1 MLLASRIFMGLRI
14 WSGLAQNEL
23 SGATTIVKA
32 TLHIFQKN
40 YRFRFLIKGLIF
52 EFFFKKSK
60 SHPFFEGFMHKIRLT
75 SKKKCLKNPKFLF
88 SSKSLQIH
96 SKHQKSI
103 PNHCATLGKW
113 LGSIFDHLNEFKTTF
128 GKSNFGAQKALFP
141 YFKKLGFEA
150 FSSANKGKMLF
161 ELQNSIFQKLF

>member
-1 MLLASRIFMGLRI
+1 MGLRI

-32 TLHIFQKN
+32 TLHISQKN

-52 EFFFKKSK
+52 EIFFKKSK

-113 LGSIFDHLNEFKTTF
+113 SGSTFDHLNEFKTTF

-141 YFKKLGFEA
+141 YWRLRRFPNQWSRLAQNE
-150 FSSANKGKMLF
+150 FSAATIIAKAS
-161 ELQNSIFQKLF
+161 